1 MNEKQTDI
9 TPITDNSE
17 QKVKKGL
24 KIATIAL
31 SAVAV
36 CGVGFGI
43 YGMMQSAQKDNQIS
57 DLKIQIKDD
66 EGTTTT
72 IEAPEIETTKEDGTV
87 ITITDSVVP
96 KKNPIISA
104 NDETTVYT
112 SGYTSSRYWGDGI
125 SRQAKISL
133 QNGKVSACEIFVS
146 DNNQISK
153 FESKCEISEPS
164 EKIYKIVE
172 AGEGQENS
180 GNII

>member
-9 TPITDNSE
+9 PPITDNSE

-24 KIATIAL
+24 KIATIDL

-112 SGYTSSRYWGDGI
+112 SGYTSSWYWGDGI

-146 DNNQISK
+146 DDNQTSK
-153 FESKCEISEPS
+153 FESK
-164 EKIYKIVE
+164 
-172 AGEGQENS
+172 
-180 GNII
+180 